1 VTFSKPVS
9 DYQIESVYTSIT
21 MVVLKNYASFFS
33 KLSLNRKPSVIR
45 ELTKV
50 LTFPFKKITI
60 DTKDDKQFILEG
72 SKLQSALQYLPTPG
86 LPSLVKWLEEL
97 QEQIHGPPKKT
108 DLVVT
113 SGSQDGLC
121 KAIEML
127 MEPGSPVIVEEFIY
141 AGTLTILNP
150 YCPQYLVVKSDSEGM
165 VPESLR
171 SVLAKA
177 ATKPKVIYINPT
189 GANPTGTVL
198 TESRR
203 KEIYAIASEYNLIIL
218 EDDPYFFLQYLP
230 NRPSSFLSLDTEGRV
245 LRFDSFSKVLSSGI
259 RLGFVTGP
267 PPLIERINLHMQASV
282 LHASSLSQVI
292 AYELLSQWK
301 IQGFLQHVDFV
312 EHFYQSRRDLMVEAA
327 EKHLTGICQWSVPDG
342 GMFLW
347 LRVPQIPD
355 TWDMLMKKGLER
367 NIMLLPGK
375 GFMPSCS
382 ISDSGQQT
390 SSYMRAAF
398 SVAPE
403 EKFDMAFER
412 LAQLIKDEIK
422 CLKS

>member
-1 VTFSKPVS
+1 MSCL
-9 DYQIESVYTSIT
+9 ILSI
-21 MVVLKNYASFFS
+21 F
-33 KLSLNRKPSVIR
+33 LSTQGFPNAH
-45 ELTKV
+45 
-50 LTFPFKKITI
+50 TFPFKKITI

-86 LPSLVKWLEEL
+86 LPSLVKWLQEL
-97 QEQIHGPPKKT
+97 QEQIHGPHIKT

-127 MEPGSPVIVEEFIY
+127 MEPGSPVVVEEFIY

-150 YCPQYLVVKSDSEGM
+150 YCPEYLVVKNDSEGM
-165 VPESLR
+165 IPDSLR

-267 PPLIERINLHMQASV
+267 PPLIERINLHMQV
-282 LHASSLSQVI
+282 GNFR
-292 AYELLSQWK
+292 Y
-301 IQGFLQHVDFV
+301 
-312 EHFYQSRRDLMVEAA
+312 
-327 EKHLTGICQWSVPDG
+327 
-342 GMFLW
+342 
-347 LRVPQIPD
+347 
-355 TWDMLMKKGLER
+355 
-367 NIMLLPGK
+367 
-375 GFMPSCS
+375 
-382 ISDSGQQT
+382 
-390 SSYMRAAF
+390 
-398 SVAPE
+398 
-403 EKFDMAFER
+403 
-412 LAQLIKDEIK
+412 LA
-422 CLKS
+422 

>member
-1 VTFSKPVS
+1 MIP
-9 DYQIESVYTSIT
+9 
-21 MVVLKNYASFFS
+21 
-33 KLSLNRKPSVIR
+33 LSGGFPNAA
-45 ELTKV
+45 
-50 LTFPFKKITI
+50 TFPFKKITI

-86 LPSLVKWLEEL
+86 LPSLVNFLQDL
-97 QEQIHGPPKKT
+97 QEQIHRPPTQT

-127 MEPGSPVIVEEFIY
+127 MEPGSPVVVEEFIY

-150 YCPQYLVVKSDSEGM
+150 YCPKFLVVKSDSEGM
-165 VPESLR
+165 IPDSLR
-171 SVLAKA
+171 SVLMKA
-177 ATKPKVIYINPT
+177 STSPTQSQPKVIYINPT

-198 TESRR
+198 TASRR

-218 EDDPYFFLQYLP
+218 EDDPYYFLQYLP
-230 NRPSSFLSLDTEGRV
+230 NRPPSFLSLDTEGRV

-301 IQGFLQHVDFV
+301 IEGFLQHVDFV
-312 EHFYQSRRDLMVEAA
+312 EHFYRSRRDQMVEAA
-327 EKHLTGICQWSVPDG
+327 EKHLSGICQWSVPDG

-375 GFMPSCS
+375 GFMPCG
-382 ISDSGQQT
+382 ISDGQQT

-403 EKFDMAFER
+403 EKFDVAFER

-422 CLKS
+422 SLKS

>member
-1 VTFSKPVS
+1 MIP
-9 DYQIESVYTSIT
+9 
-21 MVVLKNYASFFS
+21 
-33 KLSLNRKPSVIR
+33 LSGGFPNAA
-45 ELTKV
+45 
-50 LTFPFKKITI
+50 TFPFKKITI
-60 DTKDDKQFILEG
+60 DTTDNKQFILEG
-72 SKLQSALQYLPTPG
+72 AKLQSALQYLPTPG
-86 LPSLVKWLEEL
+86 LPALVQWLKEL
-97 QEQIHGPPKKT
+97 QTQTHGPPCPT

-121 KAIEML
+121 KSIEML

-150 YCPQYLVVKSDSEGM
+150 YCPEYLVVKSDASGM
-165 VPESLR
+165 IPDSLR
-171 SVLAKA
+171 AVLAARA
-177 ATKPKVIYINPT
+177 ANSGLSQPKVIYINPT

-198 TESRR
+198 SASRR
-203 KEIYAIASEYNLIIL
+203 QEIYNIASEYNMIIL
-218 EDDPYFFLQYLP
+218 EDDPYYFLQYLP
-230 NRPSSFLSLDTEGRV
+230 DRPPSFLSLDTEGRV

-292 AYELLSQWK
+292 AYELLSQWG
-301 IQGFLQHVDFV
+301 IQGFMEHVDYI
-312 EHFYQSRRDLMVEAA
+312 ENFYRRRRDIMTQAA
-327 EKHLTGICQWSVPDG
+327 ENHLTGICHWSVPDG

-347 LRVPQIPD
+347 LQVPQIKD

-375 GFMPSCS
+375 GFMPPPAANG
-382 ISDSGQQT
+382 DNAVQQN

-398 SVAPE
+398 SVASE
-403 EKFDMAFER
+403 EKFDIAFER

-422 CLKS
+422 NVDS

>member
-1 VTFSKPVS
+1 
-9 DYQIESVYTSIT
+9 
-21 MVVLKNYASFFS
+21 MVAIANYAQFFS

-50 LTFPFKKITI
+50 LATAPKEMIPLSGGFPNAATFPFKKITI
-60 DTKDDKQFILEG
+60 DTTTDNQFVLEG

-86 LPSLVKWLEEL
+86 LPALVKWLKEL
-97 QEQIHGPPKKT
+97 QEFAHGPPTAT

-127 MEPGSPVIVEEFIY
+127 MEPGSAVVVEEFIY
-141 AGTLTILNP
+141 AGTLTIMNP
-150 YCPQYLVVKSDSEGM
+150 YQPQYMVVQSDSKGM
-165 VPESLR
+165 IPESLKTT
-171 SVLAKA
+171 LANSDL
-177 ATKPKVIYINPT
+177 KPKVLYVNPT

-198 TESRR
+198 TQER
-203 KEIYAIASEYNLIIL
+203 KAEIYQICSDHNLIIL
-218 EDDPYFFLQYLP
+218 EDDPYYFLQFSE
-230 NRPSSFLSLDTEGRV
+230 NRPPSFLSMDSEGRV

-292 AYELLSQWK
+292 AYELLNQWEIK
-301 IQGFLQHVDFV
+301 GFLEHVDYI
-312 EHFYQSRRDLMVEAA
+312 EDFYRRRRDLMVDAA
-327 EKHLTGICQWSVPDG
+327 SKHLDGLCQWSVPDG

-347 LRVPQIPD
+347 MKVPEISD
-355 TWDMLMKKGLER
+355 TWSMLMQRGLEK

-375 GFMPSCS
+375 GFMPVGEHSC
-382 ISDSGQQT
+382 
-390 SSYMRAAF
+390 YMRAAF
-398 SVAPE
+398 SVAQE
-403 EKFDMAFER
+403 DKFDVAFER
-412 LAQLIKDEIK
+412 LAQLIKDEINR
-422 CLKS
+422 

>member
-1 VTFSKPVS
+1 MFDSIFCFV
-9 DYQIESVYTSIT
+9 YQGFP
-21 MVVLKNYASFFS
+21 NA
-33 KLSLNRKPSVIR
+33 
-45 ELTKV
+45 

-218 EDDPYFFLQYLP
+218 EDDPYYFLQYLP

-267 PPLIERINLHMQASV
+267 PPLIERINLHMQVSN
-282 LHASSLSQVI
+282 
-292 AYELLSQWK
+292 
-301 IQGFLQHVDFV
+301 
-312 EHFYQSRRDLMVEAA
+312 
-327 EKHLTGICQWSVPDG
+327 
-342 GMFLW
+342 
-347 LRVPQIPD
+347 LR
-355 TWDMLMKKGLER
+355 
-367 NIMLLPGK
+367 
-375 GFMPSCS
+375 
-382 ISDSGQQT
+382 
-390 SSYMRAAF
+390 
-398 SVAPE
+398 
-403 EKFDMAFER
+403 
-412 LAQLIKDEIK
+412 
-422 CLKS
+422 